1 MEVNGTLK
9 EEVVYLGLDKRL
21 KDFQNDS
28 MDYIAHSKQE

>member
-21 KDFQNDS
+21 KDFQSHFDKFS
-28 MDYIAHSKQE
+28 